1 MSPVTTNGTR
11 EALLVIA
18 DIRGYTP
25 FMKAHWRSVAHA
37 QDVVGRL
44 LEAVIDAAPALTPLE
59 IEGDAAFFYAWS
71 TGAANE
77 AERLVEQV
85 VAMHRAFHARQQ
97 EIATLNACSC
107 EGCRQV
113 GRLHVKF
120 VADVGEVAVQ
130 RVKRSA
136 KLAGLG
142 VIRVHRMLK
151 TAVPVSE
158 YLLLTD
164 SLFDA
169 SDGTV
174 RAQSRGIEDDLPGLG
189 PAAMHWIDLGEVPSP
204 PPPTPR
210 VTLRAQ
216 IRENGGVIWRSLPYL
231 LGLRRPRV
239 AL

>member
-1 MSPVTTNGTR
+1 MTTNGTR

-25 FMKAHWRSVAHA
+25 FMKAHWTSLAHA

-97 EIATLNACSC
+97 EIATLNGCRC

-164 SLFDA
+164 SLFEA

-189 PAAMHWIDLGEVPSP
+189 PAAQRRSCGAQCRADRRVRGPGSGRCRASPGDGSPSVQVPSDP
-204 PPPTPR
+204 
-210 VTLRAQ
+210 LRPSKD
-216 IRENGGVIWRSLPYL
+216 RGCR
-231 LGLRRPRV
+231 
-239 AL
+239 

>member
-1 MSPVTTNGTR
+1 MSQVMTKGTR

-44 LEAVIDAAPALTPLE
+44 LEAVIDAAPGLTPLE

-71 TGAANE
+71 SGAANE
-77 AERLVEQV
+77 AEQLVGHV

-97 EIATLNACSC
+97 EIATLNCCSC

-151 TAVPVSE
+151 TAVPASE

-164 SLFDA
+164 ALFEA
-169 SDGTV
+169 SDGLV
-174 RAQSRGIEDDLPGLG
+174 RAQSRCIEDDLPGLG
-189 PAAMHWIDLGEVPSP
+189 PAAMHWLDLGEVASP

-210 VTLRAQ
+210 VTFRAQ
-216 IRENGGVIWRSLPYL
+216 VRENAGVVWRTLPYL
-231 LGLRRPRV
+231 LGLRRPRI